1 MKMNDEN
8 DTASRS
14 ETLREKDAKGV
25 DSSAFQ
31 AIWTEKYR
39 PQSLKDIV
47 GQKSITEKLSA
58 FVEKKSLPH
67 CLFAGPAGIGKTT
80 AALALANEFFKNQWH
95 SNFLELNS
103 SDERGIDTIRV
114 KVKDFARTMPIS
126 GSFKIVYLDEADSL
140 TKDAQHALR
149 RTMETYAGACRFILS
164 VNYSGKIIP
173 PIQSR
178 CAVFRFSALKKDD
191 IINSLRE
198 IAEKEQLSLEEKAY
212 DAIFATSEGDMRKA
226 INILQM
232 AAASDTKIT
241 EKLVYETTNAAD
253 PSIVN
258 KMLATAVNGDFKGA
272 RLLLHDLL
280 YQRGLAGE
288 DIIRE
293 LHRQIFALD
302 IDDHKK
308 LELIERTGEYEFRIT
323 EGANPL
329 IQIESLLAQASL
341 IGKKN

>member
-1 MKMNDEN
+1 ME
-8 DTASRS
+8 
-14 ETLREKDAKGV
+14 EKPSV
-25 DSSAFQ
+25 ESSAFQ
-31 AIWTEKYR
+31 SIWTEKYR
-39 PQSLKDIV
+39 PQNLKDIA
-47 GQKSITEKLSA
+47 GQRNIVEKLSA

-103 SDERGIDTIRV
+103 SDERGIDTIRI
-114 KVKDFARTMPIS
+114 KVKDFARTVPM
-126 GSFKIVYLDEADSL
+126 GSNFKIVYLDEADSL

-149 RTMETYAGACRFILS
+149 RTMETYANTCRFILAC
-164 VNYSGKIIP
+164 NYSGKIIP

-191 IINSLRE
+191 IVASLKE
-198 IAEKEQLSLEEKAY
+198 IAEKEKLSVDEAAY

-232 AAASDTKIT
+232 AAAAGTGTAIT
-241 EKLVYETTNAAD
+241 EKLVYEATNAAD
-253 PSIVN
+253 PSIVK
-258 KMLATAVNGDFKGA
+258 KMLETAINGDFRSA
-272 RLLLHDLL
+272 RAILHDLL

-288 DIIRE
+288 DLIRE
-293 LHRQIFALD
+293 LHRQIFSLD
-302 IDDHKK
+302 VDDHKK

-323 EGANPL
+323 EGANPT
-329 IQIESLLAQASL
+329 IQIEALLAQASL
-341 IGKKN
+341 IGKK